1 MGLPTHLLTNGDL
14 MPESN
19 ALCQVQPKGLNL
31 PWTDLSQ
38 LPAKLSK
45 RLWVTPA
52 EFLVVT
58 NAWPLAEWAVRVSQR
73 WQPCLPPGLRRGP
86 KVVYRDSSLML
97 VAVIQVGW
105 QLTYEEVVDYFRAHP
120 EAAQAAGLPAGRVIS
135 VGQYWERR
143 RALGLLPLWLFFLGM
158 VGQLTRMA
166 VIKGY
171 DLIVDATTQKVW
183 FHEDPQ
189 AGWSFPKP
197 WKGSVWGYKV
207 HTLLCRWSEL
217 PVMFLVTPANCQESP
232 LAIPLLVLAVM
243 CFGFSVSI
251 VRADA
256 GYFTYPL
263 LNFIRVVLRAGF
275 VVDYNLRR
283 RGKRFLATLFFL
295 SQWRVA
301 QRPRAT
307 IERHF
312 AWAKRY
318 FGLEAG
324 RWGGLVAAYQ
334 HTALVYSVMLGVAL
348 VAHRY
353 QRPEWSGSRAH
364 VLALKTIG

>member
-1 MGLPTHLLTNGDL
+1 MF
-14 MPESN
+14 EFS
-19 ALCQVQPKGLNL
+19 ALFKVQPSGLAL
-31 PWTDLSQ
+31 PETDLSP

-45 RLWVTPA
+45 RLWVGPA

-58 NAWPLAEWAVRVSQR
+58 HSLPLAEWAVMASAR
-73 WQPCLPPGLRRGP
+73 WRPTLPYLTRRGP
-86 KVVYRDSSLML
+86 KTVYRDSSVMVMAL
-97 VAVIQVGW
+97 IQVAW
-105 QLTYEEVVDYFRAHP
+105 QMSYDEVVDYFRAHP
-120 EAAQAAGLPAGRVIS
+120 ESAQAAGFPSSRVIS
-135 VGQYWERR
+135 IGQYWERR
-143 RALGLLPLWLFFLGM
+143 RALGFLPFWLFFIGM

-166 VIKGY
+166 VIKGT
-171 DLIVDATTQKVW
+171 DLILDATTQKAW
-183 FHEDPQ
+183 FHGDSE
-189 AGWSFPKP
+189 AGWSFRKP

-207 HTLLCRWSEL
+207 HTVLCRWSEL
-217 PVMFLVTPANCQESP
+217 PVMFLVTSANRQES
-232 LAIPLLVLAVM
+232 LVAIPLLALVVLF
-243 CFGFSVSI
+243 FGFSVTI

-256 GYFTYPL
+256 GYFTYPI
-263 LNFIRVVLRAGF
+263 LNFIRVVLGAGF
-275 VVDYNLRR
+275 VIDYNLRR

-295 SQWRVA
+295 DQWRFH

-324 RWGGLVAAYQ
+324 RWCGLVAAYQ
-334 HTALVYSVMLGVAL
+334 HTALVYSVMLAVAL
-348 VAHRY
+348 IAHRY